1 MSVGGKQVI
10 LAIDT
15 STDTASLALAQDK
28 IVLAEL
34 TWRSKQNHTT
44 QLLPNLNQLFTLT
57 GITAKDLTAV
67 VVAQGPGSFNGL
79 RVGVSAAKGLA
90 FSLEIP
96 IIGIN
101 SLEVAA
107 YQYAETGLPVCAIF
121 NAGRSE
127 VATATYQKKYGKWQ
141 QLVKADIVTV
151 EHLCKHTTNKTLFCG
166 EFLPAAAAQIKDL
179 LKTKAVMPPQIPDF
193 KRASFLMELGKQRLD
208 AGDIDNSVTLQ
219 PIYLRRPP
227 IGAPKKE

>member
-1 MSVGGKQVI
+1 VI

-15 STDTASLALAQDK
+15 STDTASLALAQDNT
-28 IVLAEL
+28 VQAEL

-44 QLLPNLNQLFTLT
+44 QLLPNLNQLFKMT
-57 GITAKDLTAV
+57 GTDAKSLTAIII
-67 VVAQGPGSFNGL
+67 AQGPGSFNGL

-90 FSLEIP
+90 FSLGIP
-96 IIGIN
+96 IIGVN
-101 SLEVAA
+101 SLAVAA
-107 YQYAETGLPVCAIF
+107 YQYADTGLPVCAIF

-151 EHLCKHTTNKTLFCG
+151 EHLCEQTTKKTLFCG
-166 EFLPAAAAQIKDL
+166 EFLPVVAAQIRGL
-179 LKTKAVMPPQIPDF
+179 LKTKAVIPPQIPDF
-193 KRASFLMELGKQRLD
+193 KRASFLLELGKQRLD
-208 AGDIDNSVTLQ
+208 KGDIDDAVTLQ

>member
-1 MSVGGKQVI
+1 MI

-15 STDTASLALAQDK
+15 STDTASLALVQDNT
-28 IVLAEL
+28 VQAEL

-44 QLLPNLNQLFTLT
+44 QLLPNLNQLFKLT
-57 GITAKDLTAV
+57 GTDAKSLTAIII
-67 VVAQGPGSFNGL
+67 AQGPGSFNGL

-90 FSLEIP
+90 FSLGIP
-96 IIGIN
+96 IIGVN

-107 YQYAETGLPVCAIF
+107 YQYADTGLPVCAIF

-141 QLVKADIVTV
+141 PLVKADIVTV
-151 EHLCKHTTNKTLFCG
+151 EYLCRQTTKKTLFCG
-166 EFLPAAAAQIKDL
+166 EFLPAVATQITEL
-179 LKTKAVMPPQIPDF
+179 LKTKAVIPPQIPDF
-193 KRASFLMELGKQRLD
+193 KRASFLLELGKQRLD
-208 AGDIDNSVTLQ
+208 KGDVDDAVTLQ

>member
-1 MSVGGKQVI
+1 VL

-15 STDTASLALAQDK
+15 STDTASLGLAQDG

-44 QLLPNLNQLFTLT
+44 QLLPNLNYLFSLT
-57 GITAKDLTAV
+57 GNDAKSLTAII
-67 VVAQGPGSFNGL
+67 VAQGPGSFNGL
-79 RVGVSAAKGLA
+79 RVGISAAKGLA

-96 IIGIN
+96 IVGVN

-107 YQYAETGLPVCAIF
+107 YQYAETSLPVCAIF
-121 NAGRSE
+121 NAGRGE

-141 QLVKADIVTV
+141 QLVAADIVTI
-151 EHLCKHTTNKTLFCG
+151 EYLCKQTTEKTLFCG
-166 EFLPAAAAQIKDL
+166 EFLPAVVDPIKDL
-179 LKTKAVMPPQIPDF
+179 LKTKAIIPPQIPDF
-193 KRASFLMELGKQRLD
+193 KRASFLLELGQQRLNSENIDD
-208 AGDIDNSVTLQ
+208 AVTLQ

>member
-1 MSVGGKQVI
+1 ML

-15 STDTASLALAQDK
+15 STDTASLALAQDNT
-28 IVLAEL
+28 VLAEL

-57 GITAKDLTAV
+57 GITAKDLAAII
-67 VVAQGPGSFNGL
+67 VAQGPGSFNGL
-79 RVGVSAAKGLA
+79 RVGISAAKGLA
-90 FSLEIP
+90 FSLGIP
-96 IIGIN
+96 IVGIN

-151 EHLCKHTTNKTLFCG
+151 EYLCKHITKKTMFCG
-166 EFLPAAAAQIKDL
+166 EFLPAVTEQILTL
-179 LKTKAVMPPQIPDF
+179 LKSKAVIPPQIPDF
-193 KRASFLMELGKQRLD
+193 KRASFLLELGKQRLD
-208 AGDIDNSVTLQ
+208 AGDVDNAVTLQ

>member
-1 MSVGGKQVI
+1 MS

-15 STDTASLALAQDK
+15 STETASLALAQDET
-28 IVLAEL
+28 VLAEL
-34 TWRSKQNHTT
+34 TWRLKQNHTT
-44 QLLPNLNQLFTLT
+44 QLLPNLKNLFNLT
-57 GITAKDLTAV
+57 GATAQTLTAV
-67 VVAQGPGSFNGL
+67 FVAQGPGSFNGL

-90 FSLEIP
+90 FSLGIP
-96 IIGIN
+96 IIGVN

-121 NAGRSE
+121 SAGRSE
-127 VATATYQKKYGKWQ
+127 VATATYRIKYGKWQ

-151 EHLCKHTTNKTLFCG
+151 ERLCSQTTQKTMFCG
-166 EFLPAAAAQIKDL
+166 EYLPYVAAQITAILQK
-179 LKTKAVMPPQIPDF
+179 KAVIPPQTTDF
-193 KRASFLMELGKQRLD
+193 KRASFLLELGRQRLH
-208 AGDIDNSVTLQ
+208 AGNIDNSITLQ

>member
-1 MSVGGKQVI
+1 ML

-15 STDTASLALAQDK
+15 STDTASLALAQDN

-44 QLLPNLNQLFTLT
+44 QLLPNLNQLFNLT
-57 GITAKDLTAV
+57 GITAKDLSAV
-67 VVAQGPGSFNGL
+67 IVAQGPGSFNGL
-79 RVGVSAAKGLA
+79 RVGISAAKGLA

-96 IIGIN
+96 IVGIN
-101 SLEVAA
+101 SLSVAA
-107 YQYAETGLPVCAIF
+107 YQYAESGLPVCAIF

-151 EHLCKHTTNKTLFCG
+151 EYLCKHTTKKTLFCG
-166 EFLPAAAAQIKDL
+166 EFLPAVTEQITSL
-179 LKTKAVMPPQIPDF
+179 LKSKAVIPPQIPDF

-208 AGDIDNSVTLQ
+208 AGDIDNAVTLQ

-227 IGAPKKE
+227 IGAPKKQ

>member
-1 MSVGGKQVI
+1 ML

-15 STDTASLALAQDK
+15 STDTASLALAQDNT
-28 IVLAEL
+28 VLAEL

-57 GITAKDLTAV
+57 GITAKDLTAI

-79 RVGVSAAKGLA
+79 RVGISAAKGLA

-96 IIGIN
+96 IVGIN

-151 EHLCKHTTNKTLFCG
+151 EYLCKHITKRTLFCG
-166 EFLPAAAAQIKDL
+166 EFLPAVTEQITTL
-179 LKTKAVMPPQIPDF
+179 LKSKAVIPPQIPDF

-208 AGDIDNSVTLQ
+208 GGDIDNSVTLQ

>member
-1 MSVGGKQVI
+1 ML

-44 QLLPNLNQLFTLT
+44 QLLPNLSQLFTLT
-57 GITAKDLTAV
+57 ACDAKSLTAV
-67 VVAQGPGSFNGL
+67 IIAQGPGSFNGL

-90 FSLEIP
+90 FSLGIP
-96 IIGIN
+96 IVGIN

-127 VATATYQKKYGKWQ
+127 VTTATYQKKYGKWQ

-151 EHLCKHTTNKTLFCG
+151 EHLCKHTTK
-166 EFLPAAAAQIKDL
+166 
-179 LKTKAVMPPQIPDF
+179 KAI
-193 KRASFLMELGKQRLD
+193 
-208 AGDIDNSVTLQ
+208 
-219 PIYLRRPP
+219 LRS
-227 IGAPKKE
+227 